1 MNQGMPDEALAI
13 VDRACEAWD
22 RFGRSTDPRMARLLH
37 LRGKI
42 LTDLQHP
49 LEARNSLVRAF
60 DLYLAAGD
68 VSGAISAA
76 LTPALEKDEGVWI
89 SSNVAGGRGLDEL
102 RERAFEL
109 ASPGSGESSWLQLH
123 RGTREGIEAALVSAH
138 CSGNLRL
145 AAAALSQLAY
155 NELLACDLEA
165 CATHLGEASTV
176 ALPLH
181 DPWID
186 FGCAYIHCYHG
197 WICGDRTEAGLSVE
211 RLFDLARQ
219 TRSRRILTV
228 AHHCAA
234 ILACRLGLWKQ
245 AREHAGQVLAFCART
260 GSVFDSVKAHDTLF
274 ELELQTGHLKA
285 ATRWRAST
293 VQLFDVPYPADIRL
307 NPLGVRVTGDSSTIP
322 KAPERTV
329 LPVVDGKM
337 HEFVIVPLLRHAYF
351 AAIHNDRTKAAEFLE
366 WLRPWRGT
374 WFSQSMTD
382 NLLGRLCS
390 TLDRIDEATVHYEEG
405 LDFCRRAG
413 YRPEQ
418 GWTSLD
424 YAEVLVRRGGAG
436 DRDHALRL
444 LDEALQI
451 SRELEMLPLRN
462 QCQAARDRLCGRSS
476 NHATP
481 PDSLTP
487 RELEVLRL
495 IARGFTN
502 AEIAER
508 LYISPLTAARHIH
521 NLLDKTGM
529 ANRAEAVAY
538 ATRHGLTD
546 G

>member
-1 MNQGMPDEALAI
+1 M
-13 VDRACEAWD
+13 
-22 RFGRSTDPRMARLLH
+22 
-37 LRGKI
+37 
-42 LTDLQHP
+42 
-49 LEARNSLVRAF
+49 
-60 DLYLAAGD
+60 
-68 VSGAISAA
+68 
-76 LTPALEKDEGVWI
+76 
-89 SSNVAGGRGLDEL
+89 
-102 RERAFEL
+102 
-109 ASPGSGESSWLQLH
+109 
-123 RGTREGIEAALVSAH
+123 
-138 CSGNLRL
+138 
-145 AAAALSQLAY
+145 
-155 NELLACDLEA
+155 
-165 CATHLGEASTV
+165 
-176 ALPLH
+176 
-181 DPWID
+181 
-186 FGCAYIHCYHG
+186 
-197 WICGDRTEAGLSVE
+197 
-211 RLFDLARQ
+211 
-219 TRSRRILTV
+219 
-228 AHHCAA
+228 
-234 ILACRLGLWKQ
+234 
-245 AREHAGQVLAFCART
+245 
-260 GSVFDSVKAHDTLF
+260 FDSVKAHDTLF

-329 LPVVDGKM
+329 LPVVDGKK

-351 AAIHNDRTKAAEFLE
+351 AAIHDDRAKAAECLE
-366 WLRPWRGT
+366 RLRPWRGT
-374 WFSQSMTD
+374 LFYQSMTD

-476 NHATP
+476 NRATP

-495 IARGFTN
+495 VARGFTN